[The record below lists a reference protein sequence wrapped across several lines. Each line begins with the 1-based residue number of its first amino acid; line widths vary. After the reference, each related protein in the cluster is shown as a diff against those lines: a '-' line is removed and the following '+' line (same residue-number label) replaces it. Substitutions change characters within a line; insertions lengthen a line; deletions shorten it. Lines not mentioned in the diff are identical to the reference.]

1 VSRFGTVNA
10 LRGFVLQP
18 TYRIESGRPVV
29 HLWGRLENGETFL
42 VRDGR
47 SIPYFYVPAAEAE
60 RAARVGAAVE
70 GQGRGQV
77 RRQAGSRRV
86 VASDRVSFDGSP
98 VARIEIAVPPDAP
111 PLRQHL
117 QEAGIPCYEA
127 DVRFATRYLIDRGIR
142 GSLAISGAHGEG
154 KHVHR
159 IYEDPE
165 IESADWSPRLTLLS
179 IDLETDPR
187 ARRILSAA
195 IYGCGAAEVLL
206 VTPPGWK
213 APAGAVAVADEAEL
227 LRTLRRRILELDP
240 DVLTGWNLDDFDIP
254 VLLRRADELG
264 VPFALGRG
272 PGAVRRRPGRRFREA
287 TQITIPGRLVLD
299 GLALLRGAFVRMDSY
314 SLEAVSR
321 ELLGEGKTITGPD
334 KAAEILRSFR
344 EDRKRLVEYNLNDA
358 RLVLDILD
366 KLQLVEL
373 AVERSRLT
381 GMPPDR
387 VHASVAAFDFLYLS
401 ALRKRGIVAPS
412 VAPAT
417 GEGAEMGGGAVFE
430 PRPGLYE
437 NVLLFDVRSLYP
449 SLIRTFQIDPLG
461 YLSPERLAEMEDAD
475 PIVAPNGA
483 AFRRE
488 PGILPQMI
496 DDLFPR
502 RQAAIEAGDRVTSH
516 AIKILMNSFFGV
528 LGTSVCRFFNPEI
541 ANAITSWGREL
552 LRWSRRRIEELG
564 RPVLYGDTDSLFIE
578 SGESDPA
585 AARRL
590 GHELAA
596 RLNREISAHVAA
608 TWRVESRI
616 EMQFE
621 ELYLR
626 LFLPPVRQGTRGA
639 RKRYAG
645 LIGTGGEGDGESRV
659 VFTGL
664 EVVRRDWTDLARQAQ
679 RELFERLFRD
689 RPVEGY
695 LEELV
700 RRLRAGELD
709 ELLVYRKSL
718 RKEPGEYT
726 ATTPPHVVAA
736 RKLSGRPQR
745 RIAYVMTVAGP
756 EPASERAHELD
767 HQHYVDRQLRPV
779 AEPILA
785 ELGLDF
791 DRVIGDDRQIDL
803 F

>member
-1 VSRFGTVNA
+1 M
-10 LRGFVLQP
+10 RGFILQP
-18 TYRIESGRPVV
+18 TYRIEDGRAVV
-29 HLWGRLENGETFL
+29 HLWGKLENGETFL
-42 VRDGR
+42 ARDHR
-47 SIPYFYVPAAEAE
+47 LVPYFYVPAAAADRA
-60 RAARVGAAVE
+60 RAAGT
-70 GQGRGQV
+70 
-77 RRQAGSRRV
+77 RRV
-86 VASDRVSFDGSP
+86 VASARVAFDGSP
-98 VARIEIAVPPDAP
+98 VARVEVDVPPDAP
-111 PLRQHL
+111 PLRERL
-117 QEAGIPCYEA
+117 QKAGIPCYEA
-127 DVRFATRYLIDRGIR
+127 DVRFATRYLIDCGIR
-142 GSLAISGAHGEG
+142 GSLALTGEFQPG
-154 KHVHR
+154 RRVHR
-159 IYEDPE
+159 IYENPE
-165 IESADWSPRLTLLS
+165 IAPADWSPPLSRLS

-206 VTPPGWK
+206 VTPPGWS

-227 LRTLRRRILELDP
+227 LRALRRRILELDP
-240 DVLTGWNLDDFDIP
+240 DVLTGWNLDDFDVP
-254 VLLRRADELG
+254 VLLRRADELS

-272 PGAVRRRPGRRFREA
+272 PGRVRRRPGRRFREA
-287 TQITIPGRLVLD
+287 TQITMPGRLVLD
-299 GLALLRGAFVRMDSY
+299 GLALLRGAFLRMDDY
-314 SLEAVSR
+314 SLDAVSR
-321 ELLGEGKTITGPD
+321 EVLGESKTITGPN
-334 KAAEILRSFR
+334 KAAEILQAFR
-344 EDRKRLVEYNLNDA
+344 EDRERLVEYNLKDA
-358 RLVLDILD
+358 RLVLEILD
-366 KLQLVEL
+366 QLQLVEL

-387 VHASVAAFDFLYLS
+387 VHASVAAFDYLYLS
-401 ALRKRGIVAPS
+401 ALGKRGIVAPS
-412 VAPAT
+412 VGAP
-417 GEGAEMGGGAVFE
+417 GSEPVEMGGGAVFE
-430 PRPGLYE
+430 PRPGLYR

-461 YLSPERLAEMEDAD
+461 YLTPERLAADPEID

-488 PGILPQMI
+488 PGILPRMI

-502 RQAAIEAGDRVTSH
+502 REKAIADGNRVASH

-528 LGTSVCRFFNPEI
+528 LGTPVCRFFNPEV

-552 LRWSRRRIEELG
+552 LRWSRARIEELG

-578 SGESDPA
+578 SGEADPA
-585 AARRL
+585 AAHRL
-590 GHELAA
+590 GHELAE
-596 RLNREISAHVAA
+596 RLNREIAAHVAS

-626 LFLPPVRQGTRGA
+626 LFLPPVRSGTRGA

-645 LIGTGGEGDGESRV
+645 LVAKDGESRV

-664 EVVRRDWTDLARQAQ
+664 EVVRRDWTDLARRTQ

-689 RPVEGY
+689 QPVEEY
-695 LEELV
+695 LADLV
-700 RRLRAGELD
+700 LRLRGGELD
-709 ELLVYRKSL
+709 DQLVYRKAL
-718 RKEPGEYT
+718 RKEPEEYT
-726 ATTPPHVVAA
+726 STTPPHVAAA
-736 RKLSGRPQR
+736 RKRSGRPRR

-756 EPASERAHELD
+756 EPEDERVHDLD

-785 ELGLDF
+785 QLGLDF
-791 DRVIGDDRQIDL
+791 ARVIGDDRQMDL